1 MSITPLFDA
10 GRRKWAMG
18 ATVIMLVQGAIEY
31 GGVAARDIL
40 LDVKQQV
47 TSISSGTLIIG
58 AAVLLGLVW
67 LVKKM

>member
-1 MSITPLFDA
+1 M
-10 GRRKWAMG
+10 
-18 ATVIMLVQGAIEY
+18 IMLVQGAIEY

-58 AAVLLGLVW
+58 AAVLLGLLW